1 MLATRFHNVQFM
13 RNYDILSVNT
23 RVQTGLKFSIIKLNS
38 VNVLIDT
45 SNK

>member
-23 RVQTGLKFSIIKLNS
+23 RVQTGLFSTIKLNS
-38 VNVLIDT
+38 VNVLVDT